1 MDGWI
6 PILSGRGGPEKP
18 EHIYEQNMHKPC
30 LAQHAAFLV
39 QADGGDAEWLRSKF
53 YYLQAFLNNY
63 RNHHRHSCG
72 LYFWQTDMSIGVD
85 NDPCTY
91 YRPPRS
97 SGAIYLNALM
107 LKELEAICLP
117 LSLPRFRRNRGTLSE
132 GRRRSARG
140 HPGTLLGRARRIF
153 L

>member
-1 MDGWI
+1 
-6 PILSGRGGPEKP
+6 
-18 EHIYEQNMHKPC
+18 MHKPC
-30 LAQHAAFLV
+30 LAQHAAFLIE
-39 QADGGDAEWLRSKF
+39 ADGGEAKWLREKF
-53 YYLQAFLNNY
+53 YFLQAFLNNY

-97 SGAIYLNALM
+97 SGSIYLNALM
-107 LKELEAICLP
+107 FKELEAATS
-117 LSLPRFRRNRGTLSE
+117 LSLPRS
-132 GRRRSARG
+132 GRDC
-140 HPGTLLGRARRIF
+140 RA